1 MVIFSYMIYKLCK
14 NKGISSKFW
23 IFRFI
28 SLSVGFELCIGLI
41 FMSIYGMSFMEDV
54 QKMIVVGAIN
64 ILVITALFLLVRKNI
79 SNIVD
84 ENDQD
89 HDQDKDT
96 TPEKDLSYFR

>member
-1 MVIFSYMIYKLCK
+1 MVIFSYMIYKLCN

-54 QKMIVVGAIN
+54 QKMIVVGGIN
-64 ILVITALFLLVRKNI
+64 ILIITAIFFLVRKNI
-79 SNIVD
+79 SNMVD
-84 ENDQD
+84 ENDND
-89 HDQDKDT
+89 PDKDT